1 MNFCSQE
8 MSGKKEKTLPEAV
21 TLKGQLTKCAGA
33 ESTASQGSH
42 FSNLLWKHY
51 IRLLLCWEFSRQGS
65 LFFLQL
71 VESQGQGKHSTSQF
85 YLLSLFRAAPRED
98 KSTTLWVVFV
108 EEKWHQNLEAAC
120 LTFHRKRHCDLFM
133 FCGMC
138 RSRSY
143 QRPCNGIGERKKEN
157 QSEGS
162 ISSMWFNSGNVAVKI
177 ISLYQDKRGTS
188 REHLWGQI
196 WRKSLWWMTVR
207 SRDTCG
213 KPALNSRR
221 RK

>member
-143 QRPCNGIGERKKEN
+143 QRHRVMASEKGKKRISRKVPSPPCDLTVGMWLLKSSRCIRTKGEPP
-157 QSEGS
+157 GS
-162 ISSMWFNSGNVAVKI
+162 
-177 ISLYQDKRGTS
+177 
-188 REHLWGQI
+188 
-196 WRKSLWWMTVR
+196 
-207 SRDTCG
+207 TCG
-213 KPALNSRR
+213 DRFGGNHSDGWRWGPGTPVESQH
-221 RK
+221 